1 MKRKAQIT
9 TVSNVNKKSVWKQM
23 AARWQI
29 YVLLVIP
36 IALLLI
42 FNYGPMA
49 GVIIAFKDFSLR
61 KGIWDS
67 PWVGFENFEKLF
79 TSFKF
84 PLILKNTVILSLYS
98 FAASFPLP
106 IVLALCLNAMRGRR
120 YKKVIQTVTYMPH
133 FISTVVMVGLLYSVL
148 SNRSGLYGTVY
159 TAFTGEIGPNI
170 LGEPKAFRHLYV
182 WSDVWKNT
190 GYAAVIYI
198 AALAN
203 VDVSLHQA
211 AEMDGASRFQRLLY
225 IDLPTI
231 MPSVSILMILEIGKI
246 MSVGAERVLLMQNT
260 LNMQYSE
267 VISTY
272 VYKMGVA
279 SGASNDYS
287 FSAAV
292 GLFNSVVNLI
302 LLLVSNK
309 ISDKVSGNAIF

>member
-1 MKRKAQIT
+1 MKRKTKTPA
-9 TVSNVNKKSVWKQM
+9 VSNANKKSVWAKM

-36 IALLLI
+36 IAMLLI

-49 GVIIAFKDFSLR
+49 GVIIAFKKFSLR

-67 PWVGFENFEKLF
+67 PWVGFDNFEKF
-79 TSFKF
+79 FKSFKF
-84 PLILKNTVILSLYS
+84 PLILKNTVIISLYS

-106 IVLALCLNAMRGRR
+106 IILALCLNAMRGRR

-133 FISTVVMVGLLYSVL
+133 FISTVVMVGLLFSVL
-148 SNRSGLYGTVY
+148 SNRSGLYGAAY
-159 TAFTGEIGPNI
+159 TALTGEVGPNI

-198 AALAN
+198 AALSG

-211 AEMDGASRFQRLLY
+211 AEMDGANRFQRLIH

-231 MPSVSILMILEIGKI
+231 MPSISILMILEVGKI
-246 MSVGAERVLLMQNT
+246 MSVGAERVLLMQNK

-287 FSAAV
+287 FSTAV

-302 LLLVSNK
+302 LLIVTNK

>member
-1 MKRKAQIT
+1 MKRKTKTPA
-9 TVSNVNKKSVWKQM
+9 VPNANKKSVWMKM

-36 IALLLI
+36 IVMLLI

-49 GVIIAFKDFSLR
+49 GVIIAFKKFSLR

-67 PWVGFENFEKLF
+67 PWVGFDNFEKF
-79 TSFKF
+79 FKSFKF

-133 FISTVVMVGLLYSVL
+133 FISTVVMVGLLFSVL
-148 SNRSGLYGTVY
+148 SNRSGLYGAAY
-159 TAFTGEIGPNI
+159 TALTGEIGPNI

-198 AALAN
+198 AALAG

-211 AEMDGASRFQRLLY
+211 AEMDGANRFQRLIH

-231 MPSVSILMILEIGKI
+231 MPSISILMILEVGKI

-287 FSAAV
+287 FSTAV

-302 LLLVSNK
+302 LLVVTNK

>member
-1 MKRKAQIT
+1 MGKNTQATAKPTAY
-9 TVSNVNKKSVWKQM
+9 KKSVWKKA

-29 YVLLVIP
+29 YLLLILPV
-36 IALLLI
+36 AMLLI
-42 FNYGPMA
+42 FNYAPMA
-49 GVIIAFKDFSLR
+49 GVVIAFKKFSLR

-67 PWVGFENFEKLF
+67 PWVGFANFEKFF

-84 PLILKNTVILSLYS
+84 PLILKNTIILSIYG

-120 YKKVIQTVTYMPH
+120 YKKVIQTVTYLPH
-133 FISTVVMVGLLYSVL
+133 FISTVVMVGLLFSVL
-148 SNRSGLYGTVY
+148 SNRSGLYGALY
-159 TAFTGEIGPNI
+159 TGMTGEIGPNI
-170 LGEPKAFRHLYV
+170 LGNPKSFRHLYV

-198 AALAN
+198 AALAG
-203 VDVSLHQA
+203 VDVSLHQS
-211 AEMDGASRFQRLLY
+211 AEIDGASRFQRMIY

-231 MPSVSILMILEIGKI
+231 MPSISILLILEVGKI
-246 MSVGAERVLLMQNT
+246 LSVGAERVLLLQNT

-272 VYKMGVA
+272 VYKMGIA

-287 FSAAV
+287 FSTAV
-292 GLFNSVVNLI
+292 GLFNSVVNFI
-302 LLLVSNK
+302 LLIVTNK
-309 ISDKVSGNAIF
+309 ISDKISGNAIF